1 MQVNFSSV
9 VIEAIEARLL
19 VQGVKGDRVHSLY
32 SQGDLAVRKAL
43 PVANLKC
50 NVFVFCASSLN
61 VH

>member
-9 VIEAIEARLL
+9 VIQAVEVSLL

-32 SQGDLAVRKAL
+32 SQGDLGIRKAL
-43 PVANLKC
+43 PVASLKC
-50 NVFVFCASSLN
+50 SDFFFCASNLK